1 MVNNPLVLLQMWA
14 EIYEQVI
21 CALFFFEAI
30 MVVLLAIKKSY
41 SAILVSRSCSIHTTF
56 APIPSSLSAAGVHAA
71 CALSQS

>member
-1 MVNNPLVLLQMWA
+1 MWA

-41 SAILVSRSCSIHTTF
+41 SAILVSGSCRT
-56 APIPSSLSAAGVHAA
+56 
-71 CALSQS
+71 